1 MNTVLQV
8 DKDLTVYAVH
18 ELKEQLLSALGQ
30 SGTLTLDLSG
40 VGEVDGAGVQ
50 LMLSLALESRQR
62 DIGLYMKAPPKV
74 LQEAFELVNICDEFR
89 CAPEEE
95 VAA

>member
-30 SGTLTLDLSG
+30 SGSLTLDLSG

-62 DIGLYMKAPPKV
+62 DIGLYMKAPPTV
-74 LQEAFELVNICDEFR
+74 LQEAFELVNLCDEFR
-89 CAPEEE
+89 CASEEE
-95 VAA
+95 VVA